1 MAAIARRDLAAFDR
15 AFFGHLGHVVSTVGR
30 AFLDGLTGG
39 AFEGVPVS
47 GPARPLFGRLSH
59 LSAAFALTSEAAM
72 ATLGGTLK
80 RRERLSGRL
89 ADALAYLY
97 LSSAALKRFVDEGQ
111 LRRDLPLVRWSCAFA
126 FHEIETAIAGV
137 LDNLPSRPT
146 AWLVRLA
153 AFPLGF
159 RAKPPSD
166 RLSTAVARG
175 LLDDRALRLAMTSD
189 VYIPPASEG
198 SLGRLEAAYAK
209 VVAAQPIDR
218 KLKEAVR
225 ARRIPAH
232 LDAEAQLAAAVT
244 AAVIDEDE
252 RRIWREA
259 DVARRDAIQVDAF
272 PLEEFA
278 ELAV

>member
-1 MAAIARRDLAAFDR
+1 
-15 AFFGHLGHVVSTVGR
+15 
-30 AFLDGLTGG
+30 
-39 AFEGVPVS
+39 
-47 GPARPLFGRLSH
+47 
-59 LSAAFALTSEAAM
+59 M

-146 AWLVRLA
+146 SWLVRLA

-159 RAKPPSD
+159 RAKAPSD
-166 RLSTAVARG
+166 RLSSAVARG

-218 KLKEAVR
+218 TLKDAVR

-244 AAVIDEDE
+244 AGVIDEDE